1 MERNYKQDHLVGP
14 EIQNLVEN
22 HNEKNNNYYGLYQ
35 NILYTKGTHI
45 RSILKRDMFMERSHS
60 KMLDDIKD
68 IITDIKFDILKK
80 PMLTLNSE
88 KGIMF
93 ILGAIYLN
101 DYNYILVAITYD
113 SVKKMLEKFDNKI
126 DIFRN
131 LTDTNFYIS
140 KYNSELGLTHSLIV
154 YKDFFLYC
162 DLIYDMLINIRDNI
176 DENILKSIK
185 SGIDVEKK
193 IVEIINEKSPYRIVG
208 DYTSVKTQYLLDTN
222 ELVGLFSNHNY
233 KIGDI
238 TYTWIFGEDVIYS
251 ERYSQGNIK
260 RNELKLTSENFDIP
274 EDYFKLKDSIEKL
287 KENFDCYIY
296 NPKAIVTSI
305 TDGILDV
312 YDIEEESKLRNV
324 TKESKEGLFSSIGN
338 FFTKRFREED
348 CNKPELKYFGD
359 NMFSLLP
366 NMSYGSNGFE
376 YTPRIFIK
384 LPEKFKNGYNIYVGY
399 VNSDIFHKEEINGL
413 VYSNRSGYYPS
424 VDDVL
429 IQDQILGEHVNT
441 RNLDEKY
448 NSEYNEKYNPVKIA
462 KNNIVNLYLD
472 IDLDLIHEYMMK
484 LVEMTNIGYWEIK
497 VKKSEVVMISDKYRP
512 IEGNK
517 RLMYVL
523 GDLKPIYMDDKK
535 PFESKEY
542 FNKEERETFRHIS
555 KIIRENFKIYYSKDD
570 YLDGYYV

>member
-1 MERNYKQDHLVGP
+1 MERDYKHDHLVDT
-14 EIQNLVEN
+14 EIQILVEN
-22 HNEKNNNYYGLYQ
+22 YNEKNNNFYDLYQ
-35 NILYTKGTHI
+35 NLLYTKGTHI
-45 RSILKRDMFMERSHS
+45 RSILKRDMFRSYSHS
-60 KMLDDIKD
+60 EVLDSIKG

-80 PMLTLNSE
+80 PILTLNSE
-88 KGIMF
+88 KEIYF
-93 ILGAIYLN
+93 ILGVMYLS
-101 DYNYILVAITYD
+101 DYNYTLVAITYNR
-113 SVKKMLEKFDNKI
+113 VKKILEKFDNKI

-131 LTDTNFYIS
+131 LIGVNFHVTKS
-140 KYNSELGLTHSLIV
+140 NNELGLTHSLLA

-176 DENILKSIK
+176 DENILKSIT
-185 SGIDVEKK
+185 SGIDVENK
-193 IVEIINEKSPYRIVG
+193 IVNIINEKSPYRIVG
-208 DYTSVKTQYLLDTN
+208 DYTSVKTQYLLDTK
-222 ELVGLFSNHNY
+222 ELVELFSNHSY

-238 TYTWIFGEDVIYS
+238 TYTWMFGEDVIYS
-251 ERYSQGNIK
+251 ERYSQGNVK
-260 RNELKLTSENFDIP
+260 RNELKLTSENFDINK
-274 EDYFKLKDSIEKL
+274 EYFLLKDNIEKL
-287 KENFDCYIY
+287 RDNFYCYIY
-296 NPKAIVTSI
+296 NLKAIVASI

-366 NMSYGSNGFE
+366 NMSYGSDGFE
-376 YTPRIFIK
+376 YTPRIFMK

-399 VNSDIFHKEEINGL
+399 VNSDNFHKEEINGL

-484 LVEMTNIGYWEIK
+484 LVKMTNIGYWEIK
-497 VKKSEVVMISDKYRP
+497 VKKYEVVMISDKYRP

-523 GDLKPIYMDDKK
+523 GDLKPIYMDNKK

-555 KIIRENFKIYYSKDD
+555 KIIRENFKIDYSKDD
-570 YLDGYYV
+570 YLEGYYL